1 MNDEEILKVVKALT
15 GTITP
20 IADSHYDEKAKNNL
34 CLLGN
39 VVDTLVCQI
48 GFVAVEHYDSCYASE
63 REVGNQAIKI
73 LNTIKSNI
81 DSFLEEIDN

>member
-1 MNDEEILKVVKALT
+1 MNDGEIIKVVKALT

-20 IADSHYDEKAKNNL
+20 IADSHYDRIAKENL

-48 GFVAVEHYDSCYASE
+48 GYVAVEHYNSKYASE
-63 REVGNQAIKI
+63 EEVGKQAIKI

-81 DSFLEEIDN
+81 DNYLEEIED